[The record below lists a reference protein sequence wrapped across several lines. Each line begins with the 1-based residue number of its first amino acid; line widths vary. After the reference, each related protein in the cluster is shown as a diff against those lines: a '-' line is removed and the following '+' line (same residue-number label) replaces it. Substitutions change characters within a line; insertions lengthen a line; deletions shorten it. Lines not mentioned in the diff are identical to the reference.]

1 MLDVASNRRTEHR
14 RGRLRLL
21 RRRRLPR
28 PRDSWE
34 RLIKN
39 PEFDRAAA
47 MRQLADSMGGTLES
61 IYWMSGPYDGFDIID
76 VPDSVSAAAL
86 SVTLTSSGAFKHVE
100 THELLSEQQMGQAL
114 EKGRDS
120 SQVFRAP
127 GRQA

>member
-1 MLDVASNRRTEHR
+1 MAKYVVFFSYTS
-14 RGRLRLL
+14 
-21 RRRRLPR
+21 
-28 PRDSWE
+28 DSWE

-47 MRQLADSMGGTLES
+47 MRQLADSMGGALES
-61 IYWMSGPYDGFDIID
+61 IYWMTGPHDGFNIID
-76 VPDSVSAAAL
+76 VPDTVSVAAL

-120 SQVFRAP
+120 TQVFRAP
-127 GRQA
+127 GQQK